1 MCLCVP
7 VVLKASIGVQDSFV
21 IHLVERPAA
30 SSAASSSSSGAAGPA
45 AQPEPQPQQ
54 QQQQQQQGDF
64 VTSFQVSGPNAIQN
78 VGSVQAHSFFFVLIL
93 VLSLCKT
100 S

>member
-1 MCLCVP
+1 VCLCVP

-54 QQQQQQQGDF
+54 QQQGDF

-78 VGSVQAHSFFFVLIL
+78 VGSVQAHSFFLY
-93 VLSLCKT
+93 
-100 S
+100 

>member
-1 MCLCVP
+1 M
-7 VVLKASIGVQDSFV
+7 

-45 AQPEPQPQQ
+45 AQPEPQP
-54 QQQQQQQGDF
+54 QQQQQGDF

>member
-54 QQQQQQQGDF
+54 QQQGDF

-78 VGSVQAHSFFFVLIL
+78 VGSVQAHSFFLY
-93 VLSLCKT
+93 
-100 S
+100 

>member
-54 QQQQQQQGDF
+54 QQQGDF